1 MKNIK
6 ISIQYSGKNYFGM
19 QIQPNKPTIQGE
31 IEKALKELFKT
42 NVKLFYAGRTDA
54 LVNAYNMVCNF
65 FVDTDIPANKIAYA
79 LNYLLP
85 DDIKVLNSQEVNGNF
100 NARYSAKEKTY
111 VYKFYTNFCE
121 LPLFLNEVCV
131 KQKIDLNKMKK
142 CAKFMLGKHDF
153 SSFTSSECDKEDKIR
168 EIKKIK
174 IKTKEIDNI
183 MHYEVFITGNGFL
196 YNMVRIMVGTLI
208 TFNKKEYSPKIIKE
222 IINSKDRTK
231 AGKTMQPEGL
241 SLLNVK
247 Y

>member
-6 ISIQYSGKNYFGM
+6 LSIQFLGKNYYGM
-19 QIQPNKPTIQGE
+19 QIQPNKSTIQGE
-31 IEKALKELFKT
+31 VERALKELFKT
-42 NVKLFYAGRTDA
+42 DIKLFYAGRTDA

-65 FVDTDIPANKIAYA
+65 FVDTQIPANKIAYA

-85 DDIKVLNSQEVNGNF
+85 EDIKVLKSEEVDENF

-111 VYKFYTNFCE
+111 VYRFYTNFCD
-121 LPLFLNEVCV
+121 LPLFPNEVCI
-131 KQKIDLNKMKK
+131 KENIDLIKMKK

-153 SSFTSSECDKEDKIR
+153 SAFASSECDKEDKVR

-174 IKTKEIDNI
+174 IKSFKQDDIK
-183 MHYEVFITGNGFL
+183 HYEVYITGNGFL

-208 TFNKKEYSPKIIKE
+208 SFNKKEYSPKIIKD

-231 AGKTMQPEGL
+231 AGKTMKPEGL
-241 SLLNVK
+241 SLLNIK

>member
-6 ISIQYSGKNYFGM
+6 LSIQFLGKNYFGM

-31 IEKALKELFKT
+31 VEKALKELFKT
-42 NVKLFYAGRTDA
+42 NIKLYYAGRTDA
-54 LVNAYNMVCNF
+54 SVNAYNMICNF
-65 FVDTDIPANKIAYA
+65 FVETEIPANKIAYA

-85 DDIKVLNSQEVNGNF
+85 EDIKVLKSEEVPENF

-131 KQKIDLNKMKK
+131 KEKIDLKKMKK

-153 SSFTSSECDKEDKIR
+153 SAFTSSECDKEDKVR

-174 IKTKEIDNI
+174 IRSYKQDDIE
-183 MHYEVFITGNGFL
+183 HFEVYITGTGFL

-208 TFNKKEYSPKIIKE
+208 SFNKKEYSPKIIKE

>member
-6 ISIQYSGKNYFGM
+6 LSIQYLGKNYFGM

-31 IEKALKELFKT
+31 IEKALKELFKSDI
-42 NVKLFYAGRTDA
+42 KLNYAGRTDA
-54 LVNAYNMVCNF
+54 MVNAYNMVCNF
-65 FVDTDIPANKIAYA
+65 FVETEIPANKIAYA

-85 DDIKVLNSQEVNGNF
+85 EDIKVLKSEEVDESF
-100 NARYSAKEKTY
+100 NARFSVIEKTY

-121 LPLFLNEVCV
+121 LPLFKNEVCI
-131 KQKIDLNKMKK
+131 KEKINLKKMKK

-153 SSFTSSECDKEDKIR
+153 SAFTNSECDKENKIR
-168 EIKKIK
+168 EIKKIE
-174 IKTKEIDNI
+174 IKSYKQDDIL
-183 MHYEVFITGNGFL
+183 HYEVFITGNGFL
-196 YNMVRIMVGTLI
+196 YNMIRIMVGTLI
-208 TFNKKEYSPKIIKE
+208 SFNKKEYSPKIIKE

-241 SLLNVK
+241 SLFNVK

>member
-85 DDIKVLNSQEVNGNF
+85 DDIKVLNSQEVDENF

-121 LPLFLNEVCV
+121 LPLFSNEICV